1 MVRSRSLLIV
11 MLGGAVGLVGCS
23 PASSDRGTTTP
34 AATATPPASPA
45 EAGGATAPGL
55 TPGRGAGNETFA
67 GRGRGR
73 GRRWQQQKVVSAVV
87 LTADERKSVELRT
100 ARISRGPARTELRAM
115 GRLMAPQTRMA
126 VISYPFAARVATVHV
141 QLGDW
146 VRQGQPL
153 VTLQSEA
160 VGTARAD
167 YYTALADG
175 QLAERVFE
183 RESILLKGGVGSQ
196 KNHQTRE
203 AALKV
208 AQARLEAAE
217 KKLHLLGFTEEQV
230 KTLREQ
236 HEINPIIT
244 LHAPITGRVVAN
256 RAVLGAFI
264 DQSVEILTL
273 IDPTVLWVDAE
284 IYERDIARIRKGQEV
299 NLTVPAYPG
308 ERFQGRV
315 GYIGDVVREDTQT
328 IVVRADV
335 ANRQS
340 RLKPGMFASVSFVL
354 AEANR
359 ALVVPEAAVLDD
371 DGEAMVFVVAGDRFV
386 PRAVRLG
393 SQTDGH
399 REVIEGLAE
408 GDEVVTHGGF
418 QLRSKLFDAVLRA
431 GIH

>member
-1 MVRSRSLLIV
+1 MIV
-11 MLGGAVGLVGCS
+11 IVAGAVSLVGCS
-23 PASSDRGTTTP
+23 SASSDKGTATRATTAAP
-34 AATATPPASPA
+34 AAAQAPASEAATP
-45 EAGGATAPGL
+45 GL
-55 TPGRGAGNETFA
+55 SPGRAAGNEA
-67 GRGRGR
+67 LPGRGRGR
-73 GRRWQQQKVVSAVV
+73 GRRWQQQRTVSAVA
-87 LTADERKSVELRT
+87 LTADERKSIDLRT

-115 GRLMAPQTRMA
+115 GRLMAPQPRMA
-126 VISYPFAARVATVHV
+126 VISYPFAARIATVHV

-175 QLAERVFE
+175 QLAEYAFE
-183 RESILLKGGVGSQ
+183 RESMLFKGGVGSQ
-196 KNHQTRE
+196 KNHQTSE

-244 LHAPITGRVVAN
+244 LHAPITGRVVVN

-284 IYERDIARIRKGQEV
+284 IYERDIARIRTGQEV

-315 GYIGDVVREDTQT
+315 GYIGDVVKEDTQI

-340 RLKPGMFASVSFVL
+340 KLKPGMFASVSFVL
-354 AEANR
+354 AEAAR
-359 ALVVPEAAVLDD
+359 ALLVPEAAVLDD
-371 DGEAMVFVVAGDRFV
+371 DGEAMVFVVAGDRFL

-393 SQTDGH
+393 SKTDSH
-399 REVIEGLAE
+399 WEVIEGLAE

>member
-1 MVRSRSLLIV
+1 
-11 MLGGAVGLVGCS
+11 
-23 PASSDRGTTTP
+23 
-34 AATATPPASPA
+34 
-45 EAGGATAPGL
+45 
-55 TPGRGAGNETFA
+55 
-67 GRGRGR
+67 
-73 GRRWQQQKVVSAVV
+73 
-87 LTADERKSVELRT
+87 
-100 ARISRGPARTELRAM
+100 M
-115 GRLMAPQTRMA
+115 GRLAAPQTRMA
-126 VISYPFAARVATVHV
+126 VISYPFAARVAAVHV

-146 VRQGQPL
+146 VRAGQPL

-167 YYTALADG
+167 YYTALVDS
-175 QLAERVFE
+175 QLAERAYE
-183 RESILLKGGVGSQ
+183 RESALLKGGVGSQ
-196 KNHQTRE
+196 KNKETSE

-230 KTLREQ
+230 KTLGER
-236 HEINPIIT
+236 HEINPVIT
-244 LHAPITGRVVAN
+244 LQAPIAGRVSVN
-256 RAVLGAFI
+256 RAVLGAVV

-284 IYERDIARIRKGQEV
+284 IYERDIARIRMGQEV

-308 ERFQGRV
+308 EQFQGRV
-315 GYIGDVVREDTQT
+315 GYIGDVVKEDTQT

-354 AEANR
+354 AEAAR
-359 ALVVPEAAVLDD
+359 ALVVPREAVLDD
-371 DGEAMVFVVAGDRFV
+371 DGEAMVFVAAGERFV
-386 PRAVRLG
+386 PRALQLG
-393 SQTDGH
+393 SQTNGFW
-399 REVIEGLAE
+399 EVIEGLVE
-408 GDEVVTHGGF
+408 GEEVVTSGGF